1 MVKYKSLFGGI
12 MFRYYNILEELNNLS
27 DEEAHRYIKLLFEGY
42 TKRKKEKRLF
52 DGDYD
57 IPELIILT
65 YYVCVKKPQF
75 SNIYENFKNT
85 YMSFDNF
92 KNFKERYIY
101 NENKLEQVHTK
112 EERLGLRRIYDYI
125 QSKEDLTDVN
135 IYTLSDIHEIL
146 YSFTP
151 YPEFGGKYRNDQRFL
166 PPTGIELTSPFLI
179 VREMNLLKD
188 EVNDLVKLGNELG
201 KNLSPTEIIDYIDK
215 CVELKC
221 KLIKI
226 HPFGDGNGRT
236 IRAFTNLLFKMA
248 NIPPV
253 YIENRER
260 VKYGEAMYSAINDE
274 DFSKIKIFYYYKIC
288 DSIISLDTNLD
299 SELILNEPKTRKLV
313 KQ

>member
-1 MVKYKSLFGGI
+1 
-12 MFRYYNILEELNNLS
+12 MFRYYNILEELNKLT
-27 DEEAHRYIKLLFEGY
+27 DEEAHLYVKLLFEGY

-52 DGDYD
+52 DGDYG

-65 YYVCVKKPQF
+65 YYSCVKKPQF
-75 SNIYENFKNT
+75 SNIYEKFKNT
-85 YMSFDNF
+85 YMSFDNS

-112 EERLGLRRIYDYI
+112 EEKHGLRRIYDYI
-125 QSKEDLTDVN
+125 QLKEDLTDVN
-135 IYTLSDIHEIL
+135 IYTLSDIHKIL
-146 YSFTP
+146 YSLSP

-166 PPTGIELTSPFLI
+166 PPTGIELTSPYLI

-188 EVNDLVKLGNELG
+188 EVDDLVKLGNELG
-201 KNLSPTEIIDYIDK
+201 HNLSPSEIMDYIDK

-236 IRAFTNLLFKMA
+236 VRAFTNLLFKMA

-253 YIENRER
+253 YIENRESI
-260 VKYGEAMYSAINDE
+260 KYREAMYSAINDE
-274 DFSKIKIFYYYKIC
+274 NYSKIKIFYYYKIC

-299 SELILNEPKTRKLV
+299 SELILPEQSTRKLK